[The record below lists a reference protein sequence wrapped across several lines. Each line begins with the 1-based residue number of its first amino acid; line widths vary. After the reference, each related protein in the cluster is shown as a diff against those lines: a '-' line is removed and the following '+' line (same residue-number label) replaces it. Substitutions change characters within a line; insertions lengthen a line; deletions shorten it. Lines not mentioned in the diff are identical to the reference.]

1 MGVLVI
7 KEKETSITIEKESD
21 DLHELFNSFIA
32 ACVGLGYDPEEM
44 QKIIVDAAE
53 AFNQK
58 SN

>member
-7 KEKETSITIEKESD
+7 KEKETSITIEKEND
-21 DLHELFNSFIA
+21 DLHDLFNSFIS
-32 ACVGLGYDPEEM
+32 ACIGIGHDPEEI
-44 QKIIVDAAE
+44 QKIILDAAE

>member
-7 KEKETSITIEKESD
+7 KEKETSITIEKEND
-21 DLHELFNSFIA
+21 DLHDLFNSFIS
-32 ACVGLGYDPEEM
+32 ACIGIGHDPEEI
-44 QKIIVDAAE
+44 QKIILDAAQ

>member
-1 MGVLVI
+1 MAVLII
-7 KEKETSITIEKESD
+7 KEKEISITIEKEND
-21 DLHELFNSFIA
+21 DLHDLFNSFIS
-32 ACVGLGYDPEEM
+32 ACIALGHDPEEM

>member
-7 KEKETSITIEKESD
+7 KEKETSITIEKEND
-21 DLHELFNSFIA
+21 DLHDLFNSFIS
-32 ACVGLGYDPEEM
+32 ACIGIGHDPEEI
-44 QKIIVDAAE
+44 QKIIIDAAE

>member
-7 KEKETSITIEKESD
+7 KEKETSITIEKEND
-21 DLHELFNSFIA
+21 DIHDLFNSFIS
-32 ACVGLGYDPEEM
+32 ACIGIGHDPEEI
-44 QKIIVDAAE
+44 QKIILDAAE